1 MELHI
6 RDATPDDAAAI
17 VAIFNPIIETGLYTV
32 FDAPFT
38 VEFERTYIQSLP
50 ERAIFH
56 VAVCQTDE
64 KIVGFQSMEPF
75 ATYTQAFAHVGTLGT
90 YVDLSQRR
98 QGIAS
103 RLFAATFAA
112 AIEKEYEKIFTF
124 VRADNPAALQT
135 YLRHGFEVVGTAR
148 KQAKIDG
155 QYIDEIMI
163 EKLL

>member
-17 VAIFNPIIETGLYTV
+17 VAVFNPIIETGIYTV

-38 VEFERTYIQSLP
+38 VEAERAYIQNLP

-56 VAVCQTDE
+56 VAVQMNDQT
-64 KIVGFQSMEPF
+64 IVGFQSMEPF
-75 ATYTQAFAHVGTLGT
+75 ASYTQAFAHVGSLGT

-112 AIEKEYEKIFTF
+112 AIAKGYEKIFTF
-124 VRADNPAALQT
+124 VRADNPDALQT
-135 YLRHGFEVVGTAR
+135 YLRHGFEVVGTGN
-148 KQAKIDG
+148 QAKING
-155 QYIDEIMI
+155 RYIDEIMI
-163 EKLL
+163 EKML

>member
-64 KIVGFQSMEPF
+64 KI
-75 ATYTQAFAHVGTLGT
+75 Y
-90 YVDLSQRR
+90 D
-98 QGIAS
+98 
-103 RLFAATFAA
+103 
-112 AIEKEYEKIFTF
+112 
-124 VRADNPAALQT
+124 
-135 YLRHGFEVVGTAR
+135 
-148 KQAKIDG
+148 
-155 QYIDEIMI
+155 
-163 EKLL
+163 